1 MPTLATFI
9 QDTIGNPGH
18 SIKTKKKKKGMQI
31 RKERL
36 KVSLPVDDMILYT
49 ESPYGITKILFKLFN
64 STQLQ
69 DSKLVFV
76 AP

>member
-1 MPTLATFI
+1 MPLLFNILLELLVTALR
-9 QDTIGNPGH
+9 Q
-18 SIKTKKKKKGMQI
+18 KKKKGMQI
-31 RKERL
+31 GKERL